1 MGLVSSYSAVC
12 YAVPALA
19 CPPPI
24 DILTR
29 PEARSFPAEPLED
42 SPSHMAADL
51 RQTILGDLRIII
63 NDVWDFFAPP
73 LIKFSIA
80 LFFFWYICGSAPFY
94 AFNDSVANTA
104 SFWDATKITN
114 FFEQY
119 KLTSLLP
126 IAALFVVAIFAYT
139 INRIIFGVAAL
150 LPVNI
155 GYSSD
160 RIERMIQEDAMMQK
174 HLESFSPFSGYML
187 VNFALAKAR
196 SQKEEALL
204 RSVDSLEKQMG
215 RDYNL
220 FSFAKFLLVWT
231 ITCGVLSLTISSA
244 TAFTYSRLSLLTFT
258 VIVFGIYAA
267 SKHAK
272 SLEYLGYAQ
281 VEVVRQM
288 VIGQD
293 YLTEEKLTAE
303 KRAVVDGSTEV
314 QSELKKRRDQE
325 RQMRIEYLK
334 RSDWWFLSLR
344 LMDWWEILGHFRHYD
359 PGYIR
364 SDPRLLLQ
372 ALLRNSVNI
381 WWFIIGWIL
390 INILGKFSWWL
401 GVGLFIG
408 YVSIT
413 IVDCLLIVLLIGA
426 VSLKSLRSS
435 LISKLPEVITDFL
448 PPKPERAIEVSEDG
462 QYRIT
467 VAAVRLVEAVLAL
480 MLCRA
485 LATHFLG

>member
-19 CPPPI
+19 CPRPI

-160 RIERMIQEDAMMQK
+160 RIERMIQEDAMMQSTSN
-174 HLESFSPFSGYML
+174 HSHRFPDICWSI
-187 VNFALAKAR
+187 
-196 SQKEEALL
+196 
-204 RSVDSLEKQMG
+204 SLWPKPG
-215 RDYNL
+215 L
-220 FSFAKFLLVWT
+220 
-231 ITCGVLSLTISSA
+231 
-244 TAFTYSRLSLLTFT
+244 
-258 VIVFGIYAA
+258 
-267 SKHAK
+267 
-272 SLEYLGYAQ
+272 
-281 VEVVRQM
+281 
-288 VIGQD
+288 
-293 YLTEEKLTAE
+293 
-303 KRAVVDGSTEV
+303 
-314 QSELKKRRDQE
+314 KRR
-325 RQMRIEYLK
+325 RLFFGVSTVW
-334 RSDWWFLSLR
+334 RSKWG
-344 LMDWWEILGHFRHYD
+344 EITTCLA
-359 PGYIR
+359 
-364 SDPRLLLQ
+364 S
-372 ALLRNSVNI
+372 RNSY
-381 WWFIIGWIL
+381 W
-390 INILGKFSWWL
+390 
-401 GVGLFIG
+401 
-408 YVSIT
+408 Y
-413 IVDCLLIVLLIGA
+413 
-426 VSLKSLRSS
+426 
-435 LISKLPEVITDFL
+435 
-448 PPKPERAIEVSEDG
+448 G
-462 QYRIT
+462 Q
-467 VAAVRLVEAVLAL
+467 
-480 MLCRA
+480 
-485 LATHFLG
+485 